1 METSTAVKVALPLKV
16 AKQLASLAVFAE
28 TKKGTTPALQ
38 VVRLTFTAGSVSGVA
53 TDRYCIAKATFTTD
67 STDEGVMYLDQAGAK
82 WITGLV
88 AKPAAMV
95 EFATG
100 QNGLEL
106 SYQQFSDYLSMHY
119 CERYSAN
126 YPAVET
132 LFDGL
137 EVGGV
142 ERLSLNV
149 SMLAKLAKLIGDEG
163 KKLDSTWEFTYHTGP
178 NPNRP
183 NPILAKNS
191 AYQVWI
197 QPALLSR

>member
-1 METSTAVKVALPLKV
+1 MSTITAIKVALPLKV

-53 TDRYCIAKATFTTD
+53 TDRYCIAKATFTTEGTED
-67 STDEGVMYLDQAGAK
+67 GVMYLDQAGAK

-88 AKPAAMV
+88 AKPGATV

-106 SYQQFSDYLSMHY
+106 SYQQFSDYLSVHY
-119 CERYSAN
+119 CERYLAT
-126 YPAVET
+126 YPAIET

-149 SMLAKLAKLIGDEG
+149 SMLAKLAKLIGDDG

>member
-1 METSTAVKVALPLKV
+1 MDTSTAVKVSVPLKV

-53 TDRYCIAKATFTTD
+53 TDRYCIASATFTAE
-67 STDEGVMYLDQAGAK
+67 SADEGVIYLDQAGAK
-82 WITGLV
+82 WINGLL
-88 AKPAAMV
+88 AKPGAMV
-95 EFATG
+95 EFDIETNSIA
-100 QNGLEL
+100 
-106 SYQQFSDYLSMHY
+106 YQQYGDYQTVHY
-119 CERYSAN
+119 CPAYQFT
-126 YPAVET
+126 YPAVDRM
-132 LFDGL
+132 FDGL

-142 ERLSLNV
+142 EKLALNV
-149 SMLAKLAKLIGDEG
+149 SMLAKLAKLIGDDG